1 MSSNKNTE
9 AAIAEK
15 NEGNK
20 YFLIKDYKKA
30 IYHYTL
36 AIEKYDDTLAALY
49 SNRAACYLKLGEY
62 QKALIDCDKAIELQ
76 NNYGKAIL
84 RRGVAKFH
92 LGKWV
97 ESLEDFRTH
106 EMISDEDGKLESRLY
121 YIVISEELRN
131 RSDYES
137 PIARSEVE
145 RKVCF
150 SMRKQ
155 KLKKNKIGIEFMK
168 HNRNILALEFFKRS
182 LNLNPNSVKAL
193 CNRAECFIKCKKLP
207 KALDD
212 ANKAISLDPKNDE
225 AYVCR
230 GTIYLHMKSYQKA
243 VNDLSC
249 AQKLN
254 PKNEEINEK
263 LKTARKALI
272 DSIEMPSR
280 ENVNKLKE
288 NKEIMSKLND
298 PQIQKILK
306 DIKND
311 SNLIKGYLQQPE
323 IRKLLLQIMDIIDP
337 SFIDKLK
344 EEEEKL

>member
-1 MSSNKNTE
+1 MPTNKNTQ

-155 KLKKNKIGIEFMK
+155 KLKKKQ
-168 HNRNILALEFFKRS
+168 
-182 LNLNPNSVKAL
+182 
-193 CNRAECFIKCKKLP
+193 
-207 KALDD
+207 DW
-212 ANKAISLDPKNDE
+212 
-225 AYVCR
+225 Y
-230 GTIYLHMKSYQKA
+230 
-243 VNDLSC
+243 
-249 AQKLN
+249 
-254 PKNEEINEK
+254 
-263 LKTARKALI
+263 
-272 DSIEMPSR
+272 
-280 ENVNKLKE
+280 
-288 NKEIMSKLND
+288 
-298 PQIQKILK
+298 
-306 DIKND
+306 
-311 SNLIKGYLQQPE
+311 
-323 IRKLLLQIMDIIDP
+323 
-337 SFIDKLK
+337 
-344 EEEEKL
+344 